1 MTVKCVIFLQS
12 ENLDVH
18 VLKVNNSLQSFSL
31 LVAYTLLQV

>member
-12 ENLDVH
+12 GSLDVH